1 MTGLWTGLGGYVTMM
16 SQWRLWGEGSCK
28 CYHGDGRL
36 GDLMQRWEGLR
47 FEQEGDRGLVSGYEG
62 ALLQTAAVVA
72 KYREKIIIN
81 RKSNKF
87 NSMPTLHV
95 TR

>member
-1 MTGLWTGLGGYVTMM
+1 
-16 SQWRLWGEGSCK
+16 
-28 CYHGDGRL
+28 
-36 GDLMQRWEGLR
+36 MQRWEGLR

-81 RKSNKF
+81 RKI
-87 NSMPTLHV
+87 
-95 TR
+95 